1 MLIKRASRNLLFRSV
16 VLALGLYSLNGFAS
30 TFEYRDLIPGAEAPA
45 CTPVPISGPMAFS
58 YTGNVQDV
66 PVPAGASY
74 ALATVMGAGGG
85 SAYNP
90 SGDTEG
96 GNGDALSG
104 QIPVAPGESLE
115 VLVGQGG
122 YAGAGGG
129 GGLSGIFSGPPS
141 QATAL
146 LVAGCGGGGANT
158 DVANA
163 EENGSDGGFR
173 PNPTSPSLVGGMGF
187 GGGGGYGQAGGI
199 NGASDGKDGTPFGS
213 GGASTGPYSSAGGF
227 GGGGSS
233 GNAWGGG
240 GGGGGMPGGTGGT
253 GNTSTNASYGG
264 QGGTSF
270 VAPSVSN
277 VTETSGSAGGTE
289 LAAGTDGSASITFY
303 RCS

>member
-104 QIPVAPGESLE
+104 QIPVAPGVSL
-115 VLVGQGG
+115 
-122 YAGAGGG
+122 
-129 GGLSGIFSGPPS
+129 
-141 QATAL
+141 
-146 LVAGCGGGGANT
+146 
-158 DVANA
+158 
-163 EENGSDGGFR
+163 
-173 PNPTSPSLVGGMGF
+173 
-187 GGGGGYGQAGGI
+187 
-199 NGASDGKDGTPFGS
+199 
-213 GGASTGPYSSAGGF
+213 
-227 GGGGSS
+227 
-233 GNAWGGG
+233 
-240 GGGGGMPGGTGGT
+240 T
-253 GNTSTNASYGG
+253 GNM
-264 QGGTSF
+264 
-270 VAPSVSN
+270 APPMCGVMAPFQ
-277 VTETSGSAGGTE
+277 SA
-289 LAAGTDGSASITFY
+289 
-303 RCS
+303 